1 LPSAGKEGGE
11 LAGSGWNA
19 SKTASTSRA
28 AVSTHSHVAVP
39 SWPVLAPHF
48 GHCCSPIVVPLS
60 GMDGGER
67 AVERLRCLVV
77 SVALGIRSRIG
88 IVLALERFR
97 GVSVPYVPRM

>member
-1 LPSAGKEGGE
+1 
-11 LAGSGWNA
+11 
-19 SKTASTSRA
+19 
-28 AVSTHSHVAVP
+28 
-39 SWPVLAPHF
+39 
-48 GHCCSPIVVPLS
+48 
-60 GMDGGER
+60 MDGGER